1 MNLFA
6 GNQIVKAND
15 ILCESFN
22 DGMTVT
28 VSGSMIGLASGSNT
42 KIHEFN
48 DIEPLHQPKDR
59 AGTGGHAPI
68 LFADLHVE
76 KVQDTVTSGS
86 GTEVATK
93 GDGYIGNGV
102 TRDPTTGKI
111 TAQAIGALGYQEIA
125 DQIWV
130 RRLRNQMT
138 ASGSVYE

>member
-1 MNLFA
+1 MNAFA
-6 GNQIVKAND
+6 GNPIVKAND
-15 ILCESFN
+15 LLCESFN

-28 VSGSMIGLASGSNT
+28 VSGSMIGLTSGSNT

-59 AGTGGHAPI
+59 TGTGGHAPI

-86 GTEVATK
+86 GTEVTTK

-102 TRDPTTGKI
+102 TRDGAGKI
-111 TAQAIGALGYQEIA
+111 TAVAIGPLGYQEIA

-130 RRLRNQMT
+130 RRLRNQLS
-138 ASGSVYE
+138 ASGSVNE